1 MIRFGKNEKKN
12 KKRAFQALVEARL
25 EVQPRFLP
33 IFELPVR
40 LHIFFEVSAI
50 VQYQRE
56 ISSERKM
63 AKRSFWR
70 ALEWTF
76 GQKLSFGQS
85 SEYYID
91 LSWKEEVKV
100 YKVKSEWRG
109 VPLISEKT
117 RYELSPPPVFTLII
131 NIVLILLLMIMII
144 NITILLIIS
153 HLLPSPRLGK
163 AHSWLRR
170 GTGRV
175 VAALIDAGYLWHLS
189 DNNPQTCSFMTW
201 SSMLYKNRW
210 NLTAKFWYTKIA
222 PRYVAHLNP

>member
-1 MIRFGKNEKKN
+1 MIRFGSWKN
-12 KKRAFQALVEARL
+12 KKTILLKRAFQALVEARL

-40 LHIFFEVSAI
+40 LHIFFEVSVI
-50 VQYQRE
+50 VQSQRE
-56 ISSERKM
+56 ISSAKKM

-91 LSWKEEVKV
+91 FSWKEEVKV

-117 RYELSPPPVFTLII
+117 RYKLSPPPVLTHII
-131 NIVLILLLMIMII
+131 NISLFPILLLMIMII
-144 NITILLIIS
+144 NITILFIS
-153 HLLPSPRLGK
+153 SPAPGSAK
-163 AHSWLRR
+163 PTPGCDEAQGEWSP
-170 GTGRV
+170 
-175 VAALIDAGYLWHLS
+175 LWSTPDTS
-189 DNNPQTCSFMTW
+189 DTVSLTIT
-201 SSMLYKNRW
+201 S
-210 NLTAKFWYTKIA
+210 NL
-222 PRYVAHLNP
+222 